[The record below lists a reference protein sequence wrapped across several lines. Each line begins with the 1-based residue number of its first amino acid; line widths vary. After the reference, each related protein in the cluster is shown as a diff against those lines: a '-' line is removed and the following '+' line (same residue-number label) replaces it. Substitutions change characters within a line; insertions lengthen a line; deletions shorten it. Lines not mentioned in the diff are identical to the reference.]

1 MAIKFFG
8 VVLFFSLTV
17 IYPVQKNF
25 NRGPNPSNGD
35 GNANNTESIFQ
46 RSTVS
51 HLNAS
56 EAEDPPKLLP
66 VVTDYLWIYVVFVY
80 LFTAVAM
87 YLIITETKRII
98 QIRQRYLG
106 TQSSVTDRTIRL
118 SGIPPHLRSEQAI
131 KETIENLEI
140 GKVDS
145 VMLCMNWKELDDLM
159 AERMISLRKLEESW
173 TVHLGHRRVERSLES
188 LPVSQPSPP
197 EPTADDDEDGE
208 ESTPLTGNHT
218 QQAHITPYARD
229 RPMTRIWFGF
239 MKLQSRRI
247 DAIDYYEENLRKLD
261 EKIKAV
267 RQKDFEPT
275 PLAFVTMDSTAA
287 CVSNYLSVRK
297 DDELIITSKW
307 LSKRSSI
314 QSQCNCSQI
323 LHQHQLTL
331 SGKIPT
337 YPDPIE

>member
-1 MAIKFFG
+1 MATKFLG
-8 VVLFFSLTV
+8 VLLFFSLTV

-25 NRGPNPSNGD
+25 NKTPSSPDGD
-35 GNANNTESIFQ
+35 GRSNSTEEIFK
-46 RSTVS
+46 RITGI
-51 HLNAS
+51 HI
-56 EAEDPPKLLP
+56 EEGDRPRMIPI
-66 VVTDYLWIYVVFVY
+66 VTDFLWIYVVFVY
-80 LFTAVAM
+80 LFSAVAV

-98 QIRQRYLG
+98 RIRQKFLG

-131 KETIENLEI
+131 KETIEKLEI
-140 GKVDS
+140 GNVDS
-145 VMLCMNWKELDDLM
+145 VMLCKNWKELDNLM
-159 AERMISLRKLEESW
+159 AERMNLLRKLEESW
-173 TVHLGHRRVERSLES
+173 TVHLGHRRVERNLES
-188 LPVSQPSPP
+188 LPVAQPSPP
-197 EPTADDDEDGE
+197 GPAADQDEDGE

-218 QQAHITPYARD
+218 RQAHVTPYARD

-287 CVSNYLSVRK
+287 CVSTYLLNK
-297 DDELIITSKW
+297 
-307 LSKRSSI
+307 
-314 QSQCNCSQI
+314 
-323 LHQHQLTL
+323 
-331 SGKIPT
+331 
-337 YPDPIE
+337 